1 MNKLATSSF
10 NNLCINFI
18 ISKFNFNNNKK
29 SKLKVN
35 KVKNNFLRFYFF
47 TIKLLKDFKYCYI
60 IKLSNK
66 KNQDIFVFYNYI
78 ILELIDIFIS
88 NFKILKKA
96 IIKNLDN

>member
-66 KNQDIFVFYNYI
+66 KKSRYFCFLQLYYFRVNRYI
-78 ILELIDIFIS
+78 YIEFQ
-88 NFKILKKA
+88 NFKESY
-96 IIKNLDN
+96 N